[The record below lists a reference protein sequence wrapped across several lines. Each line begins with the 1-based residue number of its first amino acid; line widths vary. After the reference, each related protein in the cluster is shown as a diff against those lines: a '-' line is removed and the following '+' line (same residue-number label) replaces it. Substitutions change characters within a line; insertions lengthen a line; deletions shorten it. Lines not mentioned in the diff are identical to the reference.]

1 MSKANRSEPFK
12 APGFSG
18 WCQAKI
24 GLAFVGL
31 LLLLTGCSPDDGSRA
46 LPNTDGG
53 GSTSPASSTSSA
65 SSGIVE
71 VAQATEVGASISKED
86 QDRISE
92 LAVGLAGLATVD
104 WTSEERN
111 AQAKTDGLDLPDDEL
126 RELFDVYEQFLA
138 TRNEVRLG
146 SFEAL
151 EPLHELASA
160 SVVRQAEQWR
170 DQNQELEEF
179 GAHIGRVESF
189 PNAMIVAGD
198 DQQVT
203 INDCLEERIG
213 SATMLLGATNY
224 VDQIV
229 TFTNDDDS
237 GWLVSAVEVRHDGT
251 VDENRPG
258 CIPSIHAG
266 EVERVAADYLGVVD
280 GLWQEPTAGSP
291 SLARLASEEVQ
302 AEVNQ
307 VLEAMVEAG
316 VHVPQS
322 QLHQVAAVGSDPTY
336 GNAWFLVKVCTSL
349 PEGLSPTSVE
359 TGQPVPAADGG
370 YEIAPGSAILRE
382 LLVLLEADDS
392 GEVSGTVSRIETDS
406 TNSNC
411 DKD

>member
-1 MSKANRSEPFK
+1 MSKANRSEPFE
-12 APGFSG
+12 APVFSG
-18 WCQAKI
+18 WCQARI

-46 LPNTDGG
+46 LPNTDGV
-53 GSTSPASSTSSA
+53 GSTSPASPTSWA
-65 SSGIVE
+65 PGGVVE
-71 VAQATEVGASISKED
+71 IAQGTDVGVSITDED

-104 WTSEERN
+104 WTTEERN
-111 AQAKTDGLDLPDDEL
+111 AQTKTDGLDLPDDEL
-126 RELFDVYEQFLA
+126 RELFDAYEQFLA
-138 TRNEVRLG
+138 TRNDVRLG
-146 SFEAL
+146 SLEAL
-151 EPLHELASA
+151 EPLNELASA
-160 SVVRQAEQWR
+160 NVVSQAEEWR

-189 PNAMIVAGD
+189 PNAMIIAGD

-213 SATMLLGATNY
+213 SATMLIGATNY

-229 TFTNDDDS
+229 TFTVGDN
-237 GWLVSAVEVRHDGT
+237 GWLVSAVDVRHDGT

-266 EVERVAADYLGVVD
+266 EVERIVTEYLGVVD
-280 GLWQEPTAGSP
+280 GLWQEPVAGSP
-291 SLARLASEEVQ
+291 SLARLASDEVE

-307 VLEAMVEAG
+307 VLEAMTEAG

-322 QLHQVAAVGSDPTY
+322 QLHQVAAVGSDPMY

-349 PEGLSPTSVE
+349 LEGLSPISVE
-359 TGQPVPAADGG
+359 TGQPVSAAEGG
-370 YEIAPGSAILRE
+370 YEIAPGTAILRE

-392 GEVSGTVSRIETDS
+392 GEVSGTVARIETNS